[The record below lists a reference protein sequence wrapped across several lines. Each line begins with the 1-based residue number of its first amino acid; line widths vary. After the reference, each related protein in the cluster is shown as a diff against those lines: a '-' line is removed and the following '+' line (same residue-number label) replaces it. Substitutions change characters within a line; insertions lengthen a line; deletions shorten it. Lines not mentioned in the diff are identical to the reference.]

1 MSRFLFLKKCPD
13 ISIAKK
19 HQKLIERNLQK
30 TIQKSKSN
38 DIIKTDK

>member
-1 MSRFLFLKKCPD
+1 MKWRF
-13 ISIAKK
+13 SIAKK

-30 TIQKSKSN
+30 TIQKTIQKSKSN